1 MTLIEICLAFF
12 ADTSRPKRPEE
23 VNGRDYYFIP
33 PSAFESDIVSNKFV
47 EHGEFEGHCYGTALD
62 SIRRVA
68 NSGKYCILN
77 LNCEVGSE
85 RHFLSK
91 SFLLFLFFFVLFFL
105 SIWPLVT

>member
-1 MTLIEICLAFF
+1 MTLNEICLAFF

-91 SFLLFLFFFVLFFL
+91 
-105 SIWPLVT
+105 